1 MAGVLVV
8 VSVAV
13 ISWSIATLLGPAFAG
28 GREAFFEWRSANAG
42 TFYLAWGIAVVV
54 ISIPALVVVG
64 RRLQRFED
72 EQEQAALSAR
82 GVGRLVARAL
92 RGSTE
97 AVEKLENL
105 LDDENPAVRY
115 QSARALSLLNDDKA
129 TQILLRKVR
138 YWHAPDKLALID
150 VLKRTRDLRCV
161 PLMEQLAADR
171 NPMIAR
177 KARTAMPSVAAR
189 AARMDPLE
197 GEVRKRS
204 AAHERRNVGERE
216 REAQRAQVRRQRAR
230 QGGAAPAVKDQA
242 APKSEAASGN
252 GATPKDG
259 VAPGVQAAPSDG
271 TMPKDVAAPAGE
283 AASRDEAAPRGEAVA
298 SDEAATT
305 EAEPRE

>member
-1 MAGVLVV
+1 MAGILVV

-13 ISWSIATLLGPAFAG
+13 ISWTLATLFGPAFTG
-28 GREAFFEWRSANAG
+28 GREAFFEWRTANAG
-42 TFYLAWGIAVVV
+42 TFYVIWGIAVVV
-54 ISIPALVVVG
+54 LSIPALVIVG
-64 RRLQRFED
+64 RRLQQFED

-92 RGSTE
+92 RGSSD

-115 QSARALSLLNDDKA
+115 QSARALSLLSDAQA
-129 TQILLRKVR
+129 TEILLRKVR

-171 NPMIAR
+171 NPMVAR

-204 AAHERRNVGERE
+204 AAHQRRNVEDRE
-216 REAQRAQVRRQRAR
+216 REARREQVRRQRGE
-230 QGGAAPAVKDQA
+230 QGGAKPGAGGKAAPTDGA
-242 APKSEAASGN
+242 APKS
-252 GATPKDG
+252 GAP
-259 VAPGVQAAPSDG
+259 PG
-271 TMPKDVAAPAGE
+271 
-283 AASRDEAAPRGEAVA
+283 REAAPGGDATANV
-298 SDEAATT
+298 DATT
-305 EAEPRE
+305 TETYGDD

>member
-1 MAGVLVV
+1 MKSKPMAGVLVV

-13 ISWSIATLLGPAFAG
+13 ISWTLATLFGPAFAG
-28 GREAFFEWRSANAG
+28 GREAFFEWRTANAG
-42 TFYLAWGIAVVV
+42 TFYVAWGIAVVV
-54 ISIPALVVVG
+54 ISIPALVIVG
-64 RRLQRFED
+64 RRLQQFED
-72 EQEQAALSAR
+72 EREQAALSAR

-92 RGSTE
+92 RGSSD

-115 QSARALSLLNDDKA
+115 QSARALSLLSDAQA
-129 TQILLRKVR
+129 TEILLRKVR

-204 AAHERRNVGERE
+204 AAHQRRNVDARE
-216 REAQRAQVRRQRAR
+216 REAQREQLRRQRAE
-230 QGGAAPAVKDQA
+230 QGGTTPAAKDGPAA
-242 APKSEAASGN
+242 ADGAASKN
-252 GATPKDG
+252 GLAPEVQGVPKDG
-259 VAPGVQAAPSDG
+259 AAAGDG
-271 TMPKDVAAPAGE
+271 AAAHAE
-283 AASRDEAAPRGEAVA
+283 AT
-298 SDEAATT
+298 TT
-305 EAEPRE
+305 EADPHE

>member
-1 MAGVLVV
+1 MFGVLVV

-13 ISWSIATLLGPAFAG
+13 ISWTLATLFGPAFAG
-28 GREAFFEWRSANAG
+28 GREAFFEWRTANAG
-42 TFYLAWGIAVVV
+42 TFYMIWGVAVVV
-54 ISIPALVVVG
+54 ISIPALVIVG
-64 RRLQRFED
+64 RRLQQFED

-92 RGSTE
+92 RGSTD

-105 LDDENPAVRY
+105 LDDDNPAVRY
-115 QSARALSLLNDDKA
+115 QSARALSLLSDAQA
-129 TQILLRKVR
+129 TEILLRKVR

-171 NPMIAR
+171 NPMVAR

-204 AAHERRNVGERE
+204 AAHQRRNVGDRE
-216 REAQRAQVRRQRAR
+216 REARREQVRQQRAGQS
-230 QGGAAPAVKDQA
+230 GAAPATQ
-242 APKSEAASGN
+242 
-252 GATPKDG
+252 
-259 VAPGVQAAPSDG
+259 
-271 TMPKDVAAPAGE
+271 
-283 AASRDEAAPRGEAVA
+283 DEAAPHGGATPENGAAPGVRAVPGDGAAHGREATPRGEATPGHEESPKDAGAVHV
-298 SDEAATT
+298 EAAAT
-305 EAEPRE
+305 EADPHE

>member
-13 ISWSIATLLGPAFAG
+13 ISWTLATLFGPAFAG
-28 GREAFFEWRSANAG
+28 GREAFFEWRTANAG
-42 TFYLAWGIAVVV
+42 TFYVAWGIAVVV
-54 ISIPALVVVG
+54 ISIPALVIVG
-64 RRLQRFED
+64 RRLQQFED
-72 EQEQAALSAR
+72 EREQAALSAR

-92 RGSTE
+92 RGSSD

-115 QSARALSLLNDDKA
+115 QSARALSLLSDAQA
-129 TQILLRKVR
+129 TEILLRKVR

-204 AAHERRNVGERE
+204 AAHQRRNVDARE
-216 REAQRAQVRRQRAR
+216 REAQREQLRRQRAE
-230 QGGAAPAVKDQA
+230 QGGTTPAAKDGA
-242 APKSEAASGN
+242 AAADGAASKN
-252 GATPKDG
+252 GLAPEVQGVPKDG
-259 VAPGVQAAPSDG
+259 AAAGDG
-271 TMPKDVAAPAGE
+271 AAAHAE
-283 AASRDEAAPRGEAVA
+283 AT
-298 SDEAATT
+298 TT
-305 EAEPRE
+305 EADPHE

>member
-13 ISWSIATLLGPAFAG
+13 ISWTLATLFGPAFAG
-28 GREAFFEWRSANAG
+28 GRDAFFEWRTANAG
-42 TFYLAWGIAVVV
+42 TFYVAWGIAVVV
-54 ISIPALVVVG
+54 ISIPALVIVG
-64 RRLQRFED
+64 RRLQQFED
-72 EQEQAALSAR
+72 EREQAALSAR

-92 RGSTE
+92 RGSSD

-115 QSARALSLLNDDKA
+115 QSARALSLLSDAQA
-129 TQILLRKVR
+129 TEILLRKVR

-204 AAHERRNVGERE
+204 AAHQRRNVDARE
-216 REAQRAQVRRQRAR
+216 REAQREQLRRQRAE
-230 QGGAAPAVKDQA
+230 QGGTTPAAKDGA
-242 APKSEAASGN
+242 AAADGAASKN
-252 GATPKDG
+252 GLAPEVQGVPKDG
-259 VAPGVQAAPSDG
+259 AAAGDG
-271 TMPKDVAAPAGE
+271 AAAHAE
-283 AASRDEAAPRGEAVA
+283 AT
-298 SDEAATT
+298 TT
-305 EAEPRE
+305 EADPHE

>member
-1 MAGVLVV
+1 MKSKPLAGVLVV
-8 VSVAV
+8 ASVAV
-13 ISWSIATLLGPAFAG
+13 ISWTLATLFGPAFAG
-28 GREAFFEWRSANAG
+28 GREAFFEWRTVNAG
-42 TFYLAWGIAVVV
+42 TFYMAWGIAVVV
-54 ISIPALVVVG
+54 LSIPALVIVG
-64 RRLQRFED
+64 RRLQQFED

-92 RGSTE
+92 RGSSD

-115 QSARALSLLNDDKA
+115 QSARALSLLSDAQA
-129 TQILLRKVR
+129 TEILLRKVR

-204 AAHERRNVGERE
+204 AAHQRRNVGDRE
-216 REAQRAQVRRQRAR
+216 REARREQIMRLRAG
-230 QGGAAPAVKDQA
+230 QGGTAPAA
-242 APKSEAASGN
+242 
-252 GATPKDG
+252 KDG
-259 VAPGVQAAPSDG
+259 AAAGDGAPLTSGEAPEVQAAPSDAAA
-271 TMPKDVAAPAGE
+271 PKDEAVPKGE
-283 AASRDEAAPRGEAVA
+283 AAPSDEVLTNV
-298 SDEAATT
+298 EAATT
-305 EAEPRE
+305 EADRRE

>member
-1 MAGVLVV
+1 VKSKPMVGVLVV

-13 ISWSIATLLGPAFAG
+13 ISWTIATLFGPAFAG
-28 GREAFFEWRSANAG
+28 GREAFFEWRTANAG
-42 TFYLAWGIAVVV
+42 TFYVAWGIAVVV
-54 ISIPALVVVG
+54 ISIPALVIVG
-64 RRLQRFED
+64 RRLQQFED

-92 RGSTE
+92 RGSSD

-115 QSARALSLLNDDKA
+115 QSARALSLLSDAKA
-129 TQILLRKVR
+129 TEILLRKVR

-204 AAHERRNVGERE
+204 AAQERKNVGARE
-216 REAQRAQVRRQRAR
+216 REAQRAQVRRQRAE
-230 QGGAAPAVKDQA
+230 QGGAAPAAEGKA
-242 APKSEAASGN
+242 APGDGTMPEGEVAPEVQPAPRDA
-252 GATPKDG
+252 ATPKDR
-259 VAPGVQAAPSDG
+259 VAPKDGAAADLEV
-271 TMPKDVAAPAGE
+271 K
-283 AASRDEAAPRGEAVA
+283 
-298 SDEAATT
+298 TT
-305 EAEPRE
+305 EADPGE